1 MKVQRFFLNKSSSTA
16 VMTAETP
23 IGGKNVMNNNFMN
36 APLFSWVIFYI
47 KSILYD
53 VLCRNGIFIG
63 V

>member
-1 MKVQRFFLNKSSSTA
+1 
-16 VMTAETP
+16 MTAETP
-23 IGGKNVMNNNFMN
+23 TGGKNVMNNKFMN
-36 APLFSWVIFYI
+36 EPLYSWVIFYI